1 MNNIVLNTGPDH
13 DERTVVIPFP
23 PGENK
28 KLLVSVSGGADS
40 AILLYLIAK
49 HNKDANLGHQITTF
63 TANKVDGAEMHAKKV
78 IQWVTSKLEVSVQ
91 SMFIEGDHSL
101 PHNLIVHKPLRDLIS
116 TDAFDMLYVGENK
129 IPPIEFPFGEQNSFP
144 GLAPR
149 RKGNPTNNV
158 KVSLPFSDLYK
169 YHTIDLYFR
178 HNVTELLEYTH
189 TCTERSIGRCNVCW
203 QCCERKW
210 AFRELRRED
219 SSHV

>member
-1 MNNIVLNTGPDH
+1 MNSVALNTGPDH
-13 DERTVVIPFP
+13 DKRTVVIPFP

-49 HNKDANLGHQITTF
+49 HNKDAKLGHQITTF
-63 TANKVDGAEMHAKKV
+63 TVNKADGAEIHAKKV

-91 SMFIEGDHSL
+91 SMIIDGDQSL
-101 PHNLIVHKPLRDLIS
+101 PHRLIVNKPLRGLIS
-116 TDAFDMLYVGENK
+116 TNVFDMIYVGENK

-149 RKGNPTNNV
+149 RKGNPANNV
-158 KVSLPFSDLYK
+158 KVSLPFSDMYK

-189 TCTERSIGRCNVCW
+189 SCTERSTGRCNVCW

-210 AFRELRRED
+210 AFRELGKIPNAGA
-219 SSHV
+219 

>member
-1 MNNIVLNTGPDH
+1 MNNIALNTGPNH

-40 AILLYLIAK
+40 AILLYLLAK
-49 HNKDANLGHQITTF
+49 HNKDAKLGHQITTF
-63 TANKVDGAEMHAKKV
+63 TVNKVDGAEIHAKNV
-78 IQWVTSKLEVSVQ
+78 IQWVTSKLEVSIQ
-91 SMFIEGDHSL
+91 SMIVDVGHSL
-101 PHNLIVHKPLRDLIS
+101 PHNLAVNAPLRAQIR
-116 TDAFDMLYVGENK
+116 TNVFDMVYVGDNK
-129 IPPIEFPFGEQNSFP
+129 IPPIEFPFGEENSFP

-178 HNVTELLEYTH
+178 HDVTELLEHTH
-189 TCTERSIGRCNVCW
+189 SCTERSTGQCKVCW
-203 QCCERKW
+203 HCSERKW
-210 AFRELRRED
+210 AFRELGKIPNAGA
-219 SSHV
+219 